1 MAIFSRKRSDE
12 QGEKTAAPVQD
23 VSQGDQSSGE
33 EGTVEDGTED
43 DLHRGMKPRQL
54 NMMAIAG
61 AIGTGLVIGTGTS
74 LKFGPGS
81 LLIGYA
87 FMGFVVYVVMVALGE
102 MGAWLPMKKSFS
114 GYASRFVDPAM
125 GFATGWN
132 YFFKYVIVLPNNL
145 TATGILLQ
153 KWRPDINVSVWI
165 VVFGVC
171 IILLNMIHVSFF
183 GEAEFWMSLI
193 KALVILMLI
202 LLCFIIALGGGPS
215 HIRTGFYFWQNPG
228 AFAPFTTT
236 VAGQTTVI
244 DGDTGRFLGVWACM
258 VQATF
263 AYLGTEL
270 VGVAFGETPNPRKN
284 VPRAVNQT
292 LLRIVFFY
300 VAGVLVLGM
309 AVPYNSPIL
318 LDATKKGTSGLASP
332 FVVAAQIAGV
342 NKLDDA
348 VNGLLL
354 IFTISA
360 ANSDIYLASRTVWA
374 LAKDGQAPHLM
385 QRTNKRGVPIPAVAL
400 SSIFIALGF
409 MNATKSAATV
419 FGYFVS
425 LVTVFGALNWVAVL
439 VSYLAMIN
447 AMKVQGVP
455 REAMPYRNILL
466 PWGAYIALPITMLVI
481 IFSGYS
487 AFIPHFQVDKF
498 LTAYIGIPVYVINIF
513 WWKFF
518 KKTKRV
524 QPIDVDL
531 VTGRRS

>member
-1 MAIFSRKRSDE
+1 MAGFFSSSRGDEKRLGSPTGAQEVAAAEYSGGEGIIDE
-12 QGEKTAAPVQD
+12 AK
-23 VSQGDQSSGE
+23 
-33 EGTVEDGTED
+33 D

-81 LLIGYA
+81 LLIGYVL
-87 FMGFVVYVVMVALGE
+87 MGFTVYVVMVALGE
-102 MGAWLPMKKSFS
+102 MGAWLPHKKSFS
-114 GYASRFVDPAM
+114 GYATRFVDPAM

-145 TATGILLQ
+145 TATGIILQ
-153 KWRPDINVSVWI
+153 YWLPNINVSVWI
-165 VVFGVC
+165 VVFGVV
-171 IILLNMIHVSFF
+171 IVILNLIHVSFF

-193 KALVILMLI
+193 KALVILMLV
-202 LLCFIIALGGGPS
+202 LLCFIIALGGGPNGV
-215 HIRTGFYFWQNPG
+215 RTGFYFWQNPG
-228 AFAPFTTT
+228 AFAEYS
-236 VAGQTTVI
+236 VVVNKQTTVI
-244 DGDTGRFLGVWACM
+244 HGDTGRFLGVWACM

-284 VPRAVNQT
+284 VPHAVNQT

-309 AVPYNSPIL
+309 AVPYNSPKL
-318 LDATKKGTSGLASP
+318 LEATQQKTSGLASP
-332 FVVAAQIAGV
+332 FVVAASAAGV
-342 NKLDDA
+342 NKLADA

-360 ANSDIYLASRTVWA
+360 ANSDVYLASRSVWA
-374 LAKDGQAPHLM
+374 LGKDGQAPRLM
-385 QRTNKRGVPIPAVAL
+385 QRTNKHGVPVPAVAL

-439 VSYLAMIN
+439 VSYIAMTR
-447 AMKVQGVP
+447 AMKVQGVK
-455 REAMPYRNILL
+455 REVMPYRNVLL
-466 PWGAYIALPITMLVI
+466 PWGAYVALFITVIVI
-481 IFSGYS
+481 IFNGFA

-498 LTAYIGIPVYVINIF
+498 LTSYIGIPVYVINIL
-513 WWKFF
+513 WWKAV

-524 QPIDVDL
+524 RPDEADL
-531 VTGRRS
+531 ATGRRS